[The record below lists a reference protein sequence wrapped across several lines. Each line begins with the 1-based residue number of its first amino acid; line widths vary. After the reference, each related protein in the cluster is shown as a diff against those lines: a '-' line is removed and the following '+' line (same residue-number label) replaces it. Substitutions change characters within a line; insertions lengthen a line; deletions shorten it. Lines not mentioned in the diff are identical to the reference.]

1 MKITIIAGARPNF
14 IKIAP
19 IINAIKN
26 KQNQGFDVSF
36 RLVHTGQHYDK
47 NLSDTF
53 FEELNIPK
61 PNVNLEVKSG
71 SQAEQTAAIMIA
83 FEKELIQNPC
93 DLVLVVGDVN
103 SAMACS
109 IVSKKCNTKVAHVE
123 AGIRSGDLSMPEEIN
138 RMLTDSITDYFFT
151 TSTSASE
158 NLLKLGSDPDHI
170 HFVGNVMIDTLYQ
183 NLDRIA
189 APDFWDE
196 HQLNEKNYIILTL
209 HRPGNVD
216 EVSSLIELL
225 HGIDTL
231 VDNKKILFPIHPR
244 TQAILGESEIKFK
257 NIIFVSPQGYLN
269 FMYLIKNSF
278 AVITDSGG
286 ISEETT
292 VLGIPCFTMRN
303 NTERPETETVGSNTI
318 VGTSLE
324 NLQKVF
330 GEFLKNGARKSGIP
344 ELWDGKASERIISI
358 LLDKK

>member
-19 IINAIKN
+19 IINAIKK
-26 KQNQGFDVSF
+26 KQNEEFDISF

-53 FEELNIPK
+53 FEELNIPQ
-61 PNVNLEVKSG
+61 PDINLEVKSG

-103 SAMACS
+103 STMACS
-109 IVSKKCNTKVAHVE
+109 IVAKKCNTKVAHVE
-123 AGIRSGDLSMPEEIN
+123 AGIRSGDLTMPEEIN

-158 NLLKLGSDPDHI
+158 NLLKLGSDPNNI

-183 NLDRIA
+183 NINRIS
-189 APDFWDE
+189 APDFWNE
-196 HQLNEKNYIILTL
+196 HQLSEKKYIVLTL
-209 HRPGNVD
+209 HRPANVD
-216 EVSSLIELL
+216 EVSSLIKLL
-225 HGIDTL
+225 EGIDL
-231 VDNKKILFPIHPR
+231 LANDKKIIFPIHPR
-244 TQAILGESEIKFK
+244 TQAILKESKTDFR
-257 NIIFVSPQGYLN
+257 NIIFVLPQGYLN

-292 VLGIPCFTMRN
+292 VLGIPCFTMRD
-303 NTERPETETVGSNTI
+303 NTERPETETIGSNTI

-324 NLQKVF
+324 NLKKVF
-330 GEFLKNGARKSGIP
+330 GDFLQNGAKNCGIP
-344 ELWDGKASERIISI
+344 DLWDGKASERIVSI

>member
-1 MKITIIAGARPNF
+1 
-14 IKIAP
+14 
-19 IINAIKN
+19 
-26 KQNQGFDVSF
+26 
-36 RLVHTGQHYDK
+36 
-47 NLSDTF
+47 
-53 FEELNIPK
+53 
-61 PNVNLEVKSG
+61 
-71 SQAEQTAAIMIA
+71 
-83 FEKELIQNPC
+83 
-93 DLVLVVGDVN
+93 
-103 SAMACS
+103 
-109 IVSKKCNTKVAHVE
+109 AHVE

-158 NLLKLGSDPDHI
+158 NLLKLGSNPENI

-183 NLDRIA
+183 NINRIS
-189 APDFWDE
+189 APDFWQE
-196 HQLNEKNYIILTL
+196 HQLSEKNYIILTL

-216 EVSSLIELL
+216 EVSSLIQLL

-231 VDNKKILFPIHPR
+231 VQDKKILFPIHPR

-257 NIIFVSPQGYLN
+257 NIIFVAPQGYLN

-303 NTERPETETVGSNTI
+303 NTERPETETIGSNTI

-324 NLQKVF
+324 NLKNVF
-330 GEFLKNGARKSGIP
+330 GLFLKNGARKSGIP

-358 LLDKK
+358 LLNKK

>member
-19 IINAIKN
+19 IINAIQK
-26 KQNQGFDVSF
+26 KQNEGFDISF

-61 PNVNLEVKSG
+61 PDINLEVKSG
-71 SQAEQTAAIMIA
+71 SQAEQTAAIMVA
-83 FEKELIQNPC
+83 FEKELIQNPT

-103 SAMACS
+103 STMACS
-109 IVSKKCNTKVAHVE
+109 IVAKKCNIKVAHVE
-123 AGIRSGDLSMPEEIN
+123 AGIRSGDLTMPEEIN

-158 NLLKLGSDPDHI
+158 NLLKLGSDPENV

-183 NLDRIA
+183 NINRTL
-189 APDFWDE
+189 APDFWNE
-196 HQLNEKNYIILTL
+196 YQLNEKNYIVLTL
-209 HRPGNVD
+209 HRPANVD
-216 EVSSLIELL
+216 EVSSLIQLL
-225 HGIDTL
+225 HGIDL
-231 VDNKKILFPIHPR
+231 LASDKKIIFPIHPR
-244 TQAILGESEIKFK
+244 TQAILRESNTDFK

-269 FMYLIKNSF
+269 FMFLIKNSF

-292 VLGIPCFTMRN
+292 VLGIPCFTMRD
-303 NTERPETETVGSNTI
+303 NTERPETETIGTNTI

-324 NLQKVF
+324 NLKKVF
-330 GEFLKNGARKSGIP
+330 GSFIQNGARKSSIP
-344 ELWDGKASERIISI
+344 DLWDGKASERIVSI
-358 LLDKK
+358 LLEKK